1 VLGGDAIVVYGKLT
15 YVGIDTDRNIHLIL
29 KREKYTEYWI
39 KFLKAYEGIDIILKI
54 APIVR
59 REPSK

>member
-1 VLGGDAIVVYGKLT
+1 VLGGDAVVVYGKLT

-39 KFLKAYEGIDIILKI
+39 KFLKAYEGIDIIL
-54 APIVR
+54 V
-59 REPSK
+59 SCFSTLVFMLT